1 MTRTSPVLSCLFR
14 RIVAAAWVTL
24 VLAGCGGLQLQPRQ
38 LAVYDLGLGE
48 RSMLSPALATE
59 LAPAQIVFV
68 TPPWLES
75 DAMQYRLAW
84 SDPARRRAFAES
96 RWVSAPAS
104 MLELVLER
112 TLRPDA
118 ASGRCRLRVDL
129 DEFVQVFSTAER
141 SEIRIVLRA
150 GLLPPRSDLA
160 LATREFGLVEPAP
173 SANASGGARAFRVG
187 AQRLGAELSD
197 WISTLDRE
205 LGGGLN
211 AQGRCGGRTAPTNN
225 NQHK

>member
-1 MTRTSPVLSCLFR
+1 MNLPSRFFPRLFR
-14 RIVAAAWVTL
+14 SSLPAALFAL
-24 VLAGCGGLQLQPRQ
+24 VLAGCGGLQFQPRQ
-38 LAVYDLGLGE
+38 MAVYDLGLGE
-48 RSMLSPALATE
+48 RSTLAPA

-75 DAMQYRLAW
+75 SAMQYRLAW

-96 RWVSAPAS
+96 RWVSGPAS
-104 MLELVLER
+104 MLGLVLDR

-118 ASGRCRLRVDL
+118 ASGRCRLRVEL
-129 DEFVQVFSTAER
+129 DEFVQLFSTAER

-160 LATREFGLVEPAP
+160 LATREFGVVEPAP
-173 SANASGGARAFRVG
+173 SADASGGAQAFRVG

-211 AQGRCGGRTAPTNN
+211 AQGRCGG
-225 NQHK
+225 

>member
-1 MTRTSPVLSCLFR
+1 MNRTSPVLFNPFR
-14 RIVAAAWVTL
+14 RTVAAALLTL
-24 VLAGCGGLQLQPRQ
+24 ALAGCGGLQLQPRQ
-38 LAVYDLGLGE
+38 QAVYDLGLGE
-48 RSMLSPALATE
+48 RSMPIPALAAE

-68 TPPWLES
+68 TPPWLDS
-75 DAMQYRLAW
+75 GAMQYRLAW
-84 SDPARRRAFAES
+84 NDPARRRAFAES

-104 MLELVLER
+104 MLGLVLDR
-112 TLRPDA
+112 ALRPDA

-150 GLLPPRSDLA
+150 GLLPPRSDTA
-160 LATREFGLVEPAP
+160 LASREFSVVEPAP
-173 SANASGGARAFRVG
+173 SADASGGAQAFRVG

-197 WISTLDRE
+197 WISKLDRE
-205 LGGGLN
+205 PGGGLN
-211 AQGRCGGRTAPTNN
+211 AQGRCGGSTAPTKN